1 MLTEIHR
8 YWGEKLIQMRRTTV
22 NLADLGPREVNRSTR
37 PGRPSLVIQKEL
49 LEDLRCSGYYT
60 WTEIARMLRISR
72 WTLHRRVTEYNLQS
86 LNGFSDTSDEELDT
100 LIMSRHGNTTG
111 ESYIIGFI
119 RSQNLRVQRD
129 RVRASPALF
138 CSALY
143 CYLYFYCYFL

>member
-8 YWGEKLIQMRRTTV
+8 YWGKKLIQMRHTTV

-72 WTLHRRVTEYNLQS
+72 WTLHRRVTEYNLQN
-86 LNGFSDTSDEELDT
+86 LNRFSDISDEELDT
-100 LIMSRHGNTTG
+100 LIMEIHVSSWKY
-111 ESYIIGFI
+111 EI
-119 RSQNLRVQRD
+119 RPPDEGVQ
-129 RVRASPALF
+129 
-138 CSALY
+138 
-143 CYLYFYCYFL
+143 